1 MRILSNHSI
10 PNDNDHEVLCFS
22 GTFQDNAYFDSQR
35 PCFFPDILNR
45 MPAGWEPDI
54 VLFKSPLYFAV
65 PYGIEQS
72 PYPTVLLLDDWF
84 GGVDYLPDSFAKFD
98 YIFTDKTSVAL
109 LRSLGF
115 SNVDYWPLFAFSPLA
130 FRLMPGER
138 RVYDVT
144 FTGNFNANVQ
154 AGRLPWLRRLTAL
167 DKKYSVRL
175 FHQAWHEEYTQI
187 LNRSRIVFNHSI
199 KSEMN
204 QRAFEAPACGALLFM
219 EEDNSEVL
227 DFFAPGKECVLYND
241 RNFESLLDHYLSN
254 EDERAAIAR
263 RGYER
268 VQDFSTLRMFGGLID
283 KIKSLGLTAGRGR
296 GGRRLRYA
304 VMPEHGDFVQA
315 SLSKFGRGESTL
327 KNATLLLSR
336 PEADSLLLNDCAVI
350 LMTYADDMRTTLGNE
365 THDSLAAQ
373 ALALLSHALLR
384 TPGHLTAEFN
394 RAQVLLFTGRKSEAG
409 EIYKRLIAAVVPDS
423 YDSCKGLAYPLH
435 YGYPLR
441 YAWNMALTGTMP
453 DSKAMAM
460 KRHTLIRF
468 FSATNL
474 AAIAQER
481 ENPSDDEAMRWYEEA
496 NSLVPC
502 DPQVTLAL
510 SRLYM
515 RKKHPN
521 AHGLAATVMSVNP
534 FCVDFWKEWALYLAG
549 EERSDDARQ
558 FIDSCLLCL
567 SRLQSATPE
576 IIEWFEVMRKRVAGK

>member
-1 MRILSNHSI
+1 MRIFSNHSL
-10 PNDNDHEVLCFS
+10 PGDHSHEVLCFS

-35 PCFFPDILNR
+35 PCFFSDILKR
-45 MPAGWEPDI
+45 MPRGWEPDI

-65 PYGIEQS
+65 PFGIELS

-98 YIFTDKTSVAL
+98 YIFTDKTSAAL

-115 SNVDYWPLFAFSPLA
+115 SNVGYWPLFAFSPLA
-130 FRLMPGER
+130 FRLMPGEQ

-154 AGRLPWLRRLTAL
+154 AGRLPWLRRLAAL

-175 FHQAWHEEYTQI
+175 FHQAWHEEYTRI
-187 LNRSRIVFNHSI
+187 LNRSKIVFNHSI

-219 EEDNSEVL
+219 EEDNSEVR
-227 DFFAPGKECVLYND
+227 DFFTPGKECVLYNEG
-241 RNFESLLDHYLSN
+241 NFEELLDQYISHEN
-254 EDERAAIAR
+254 ERAEIAR

-268 VQDFSTLRMFGGLID
+268 VQDFSAPKLFDRLID
-283 KIKSLGLTAGRGR
+283 KIKSLGLAAGQGR
-296 GGRRLRYA
+296 SGRRQRYA
-304 VMPEHGDFVQA
+304 VMPEHADFVQA

-327 KNATLLLSR
+327 KNVTLLVSK
-336 PEADSLLLNDCAVI
+336 PGADSLLLNDCAVI
-350 LMTYADDMRTTLGNE
+350 LMSYADDMKSSLGAQ
-365 THDSLAAQ
+365 THASLAAQ

-384 TPGHLTAEFN
+384 TPGFLTPEFN
-394 RAQVLLFTGRKSEAG
+394 RAQMLLFLGRKSEAG
-409 EIYKRLIAAVVPDS
+409 EIYKRLIATEAPDS
-423 YDSCKGLAYPLH
+423 YDFCKGLGFPLH

-441 YAWNMALTGTMP
+441 YAWNMALTATMP
-453 DSKAMAM
+453 DSKVMAE

-481 ENPSDDEAMRWYEEA
+481 ENPSDEEALHWYEEA
-496 NSLVPC
+496 NSLVPD

-515 RKKHPN
+515 RIRHPKTRGVG
-521 AHGLAATVMSVNP
+521 AIALSVNP
-534 FCVDFWKEWALYLAG
+534 FCVDFWKEWTVYLTG
-549 EERSDDARQ
+549 EGMFDEARH
-558 FIDSCLLCL
+558 FIDSSLLCL

-576 IIEWFEVMRKRVAGK
+576 IVEWFEETKTKI